1 MYQSQ
6 EWKMALEKI
15 PMEIAKNRLKT
26 WVKVNG
32 KLSPPIIPHRLSDIR
47 SDFLKERDA
56 HAKTIEEKNIPLMCL
71 MDVVN
76 ARRSSMKSH
85 TPRSSVAVPIEK
97 KQKPDPNQLLSWR
110 TNPCNNNGHIEEK
123 LIIPPE
129 KKDSAIGKH
138 LANVNRLEKTHGVRL
153 GVMVFIPERG
163 GHVLLLKRSGQQ
175 RDDSQK

>member
-6 EWKMALEKI
+6 EWKMAMEKI

-32 KLSPPIIPHRLSDIR
+32 KLSPPIIPHRPSDIR
-47 SDFLKERDA
+47 SDFLKERDV
-56 HAKTIEEKNIPLMCL
+56 HAKIIEEKNIPLMCL

-76 ARRSSMKSH
+76 AKRSSMKSH
-85 TPRSSVAVPIEK
+85 TLRPSVAVSIEK
-97 KQKPDPNQLLSWR
+97 KQKQDSNQLLSWR
-110 TNPCNNNGHIEEK
+110 ANQDSNNDHIEEK
-123 LIIPPE
+123 MIIPQE
-129 KKDSAIGKH
+129 KMDCAIGKH
-138 LANVNRLEKTHGVRL
+138 LTNVNRLEKTH